1 MNDASIVQTFRE
13 MELFRQVPP
22 EVLSALTARCRV
34 RAYPAGTV
42 VFRKGEPG
50 DALFL
55 ILSGAVKIH
64 DGDYAVAAMGHG
76 QCIGEI
82 ALVDEGP
89 RSMSVTVTEEATL
102 ARVAREDFFAVFEGH
117 PQIMRQLV
125 GLLTGRLRLQ
135 TDQLVQQLKRREDE
149 LNRLVEAR
157 TAELQQQTETARKL
171 RIQAEIQMQEAER
184 QRRRAEQSEQAEQQ
198 FLANMSHEIRTPMNA
213 VIGMTR
219 LLLLK
224 SPRPDQLPYLTNI
237 RQASESLLVI
247 LNDILDISKIQA
259 GRMELERTSLS
270 VTEVLERV
278 AATLRFKAEE
288 KGLEFRIKTDPDIPA
303 FLTGDPVRLQQVI
316 TNLAGNAIKFTERGS
331 VAIRAERLPN
341 DGPDCRL
348 HFSVQD
354 TGIGMTSE
362 QLNVVFES
370 FRQASGETTRKYG
383 GTGLGLS
390 ISKQLVELMGGHI
403 EASSTPGAGSTFRF
417 EIALPA
423 ATAPRHR
430 SDTATDHTAKLRGL
444 RILVAEDNAMNRI
457 VAEETLAWLIPDVH
471 VQTAENGREAVDM
484 VQNGHFDVVL
494 MDVHMPEM
502 DGMEATRA
510 IRQLPVPAKAIPVVA
525 FTASVTRKDVQLCY
539 DAGMNGCIPKPFKD
553 EELLN
558 ALLDLFDPGRSASPA
573 SPAPESDPLTL
584 FRKQAGDKPERLKKY
599 IDLFIQSASANL
611 TAIRQARLDN
621 DILTLHRAVH
631 TVKPQLKMLNQ
642 TALADLSQRLEDR
655 LKAGNEPAGM
665 EAELNELI
673 DGLENAMKLLTT
685 LS

>member
-1 MNDASIVQTFRE
+1 MNQVSITAIFRE

-22 EVLSALTARCRV
+22 GVLADLTARCQI
-34 RAYPAGTV
+34 RAYPAGTI
-42 VFRKGEPG
+42 VFQKGEPG
-50 DALFL
+50 DALFVL
-55 ILSGAVKIH
+55 LGGAVKIH
-64 DGDYAVAAMGHG
+64 DGDYTVAAMGKG

-102 ARVAREDFFAVFEGH
+102 ARIIREDFFAVFEQH

-135 TDQLVQQLKRREDE
+135 TDQLVMQLKRREDE
-149 LNRLVEAR
+149 LNQLVENR
-157 TAELQQQTETARKL
+157 TAELLQQTETARNL
-171 RIQAEIQMQEAER
+171 RIQAEVQMQEAER

-259 GRMELERTSLS
+259 GRMELERTSFS
-270 VTEVLERV
+270 VAEVLERV

-288 KGLEFRIKTDPDIPA
+288 KGLEFRITADPDIPA

-331 VAIRAERLPN
+331 VGVRAERLPN
-341 DGPDCRL
+341 DGADCRL
-348 HFSVQD
+348 RFSVQD
-354 TGIGMTSE
+354 TGIGMTNE
-362 QLNVVFES
+362 QLKVVFES

-390 ISKQLVELMGGHI
+390 ISKQLVELMGGNLV
-403 EASSTPGAGSTFRF
+403 ATSTPGAGSTFLF
-417 EIALPA
+417 EIVLPA
-423 ATAPRHR
+423 GAAAMQRDEAP
-430 SDTATDHTAKLRGL
+430 ADHTEKLRGL

-457 VAEETLAWLIPDVH
+457 VAEETLAWLIPDVQ
-471 VQTAENGREAVDM
+471 VQTAENGLEAVNM

-502 DGMEATRA
+502 DGMEATRT
-510 IRQLPVPAKAIPVVA
+510 IRQLPAPANAIPIVA
-525 FTASVTRKDVQLCY
+525 FTASVTRKDVQQCY
-539 DAGMNGCIPKPFKD
+539 DAGMNGCVPKPFKD

-558 ALLDLFDPGRSASPA
+558 ALLDLFDPGRSASSSTPT
-573 SPAPESDPLTL
+573 PENDPLAL

-599 IDLFIQSASANL
+599 IDLFLQSASANL
-611 TAIRQARLDN
+611 AAIRQARRDN
-621 DILTLHRAVH
+621 DTLTLHRAVH

-642 TALADLSQRLEDR
+642 TALADLAQRLEDR
-655 LKAGNEPAGM
+655 LKAGNEPAGLD
-665 EAELNELI
+665 ADLDELI
-673 DGLENAMKLLTT
+673 AGLENAMALLTT